1 MAFSIEG
8 KGVCRMKK
16 RMEFDP
22 GREEG
27 AGEPKDQE
35 GMRRLDGIS
44 EEPAAA
50 VERTGD
56 FREAEAIQ
64 SEFVSAVIEGG
75 EIPGA
80 TPLPIPRPEDAVE
93 PGKPPEDAAE
103 VQLDG
108 KGGRQSPAFTLDGKG
123 ADQSPDIAGEV
134 SLAAPQETVS
144 EGAPGGPGSSAPARD
159 AKNAL
164 EEEALRVMKHIH
176 KDKEGPSTP
185 SNIQQGKHPD
195 AKDSIA
201 NIR

>member
-1 MAFSIEG
+1 
-8 KGVCRMKK
+8 MKD

-22 GREEG
+22 GRDEG
-27 AGEPKDQE
+27 AGEPQDRE
-35 GMRRLDGIS
+35 DMRRLDGVT

-50 VERTGD
+50 VERAGD

-80 TPLPIPRPEDAVE
+80 TPLPIPHPEDAVE
-93 PGKPPEDAAE
+93 EGRPPEDAAE
-103 VQLDG
+103 VQ
-108 KGGRQSPAFTLDGKG
+108 LDGKG

-134 SLAAPQETVS
+134 SLAAPQET
-144 EGAPGGPGSSAPARD
+144 EIGGAPGGPGSSAPASD
-159 AKNAL
+159 VKNTED
-164 EEEALRVMKHIH
+164 EENLRQMAHAH
-176 KDKEGPSTP
+176 KDKESPSMP
-185 SNIQQGKHPD
+185 SNIQQGKHPK